1 MHSKKT
7 WSPGLTASVAER
19 LRSLRMAA
27 GLSLEALAT
36 ASGVSRSMISAIERA
51 EVNATAVVL
60 DRLASALDLS
70 LTQLLDAST
79 GTDAADAD
87 ADANTGPVSRKAAQA
102 VWRDPG
108 SGYERRS
115 LSPAKPAMSL
125 RLVEV
130 KFPGKARV
138 AYESTGKGDAIA
150 QQLWMLS
157 GSMVVILDGQRHEL
171 HAGDC
176 LAMRVNQPIIFH
188 NPQAQAARYLVAQ
201 A

>member
-1 MHSKKT
+1 MHSE
-7 WSPGLTASVAER
+7 SSNLTASVAER

-70 LTQLLDAST
+70 LTQLLDASA
-79 GTDAADAD
+79 GTDAADAE
-87 ADANTGPVSRKAAQA
+87 AHTVPLLRKAAQA

-108 SGYERRS
+108 SGYERRT
-115 LSPAKPAMSL
+115 LSPSSPAMSL
-125 RLVEV
+125 RLIEV
-130 KFPGKARV
+130 RFPGMARV
-138 AYESTGKGDAIA
+138 AYESTGKGEAIS
-150 QQLWMLS
+150 QQIWMLS
-157 GSMVVILDGQRHEL
+157 GSMVVTLDGQRHEL

-176 LAMRVNQPIIFH
+176 LAMRVDQPIIFH